1 MAMSEIQELMRQ
13 KRELEQRIHLLMSGA
28 IIRDKVKL
36 DRIGFAGK
44 YQKGKWALFYRYA
57 HVVNTGYRYNCV
69 PQPRTKWTPIINGDS
84 MDEVINQIPD
94 AIKALTELYEIAR
107 GGEHGTD
114 T

>member
-1 MAMSEIQELMRQ
+1 MTDDIQELIRQ

-36 DRIGFAGK
+36 DRISFAGK
-44 YQKGKWALFYRYA
+44 YQKGKWALFYRYD
-57 HVVNTGYRYNCV
+57 HVVNRGRGGL
-69 PQPRTKWTPIINGDS
+69 PQPRTKWTPIINGES
-84 MDEVINQIPD
+84 MEKVINQIPD
-94 AIKALTELYEIAR
+94 AINALTELYEIAR

>member
-1 MAMSEIQELMRQ
+1 MTDDIQELIRQ

-36 DRIGFAGK
+36 DKIGFAGK
-44 YQKGKWALFYRYA
+44 YQKGKWALFYRYD
-57 HVVNTGYRYNCV
+57 HVVNRGRGEL
-69 PQPRTKWTPIINGDS
+69 PQPRSRWTPMINGDS
-84 MDEVINQIPD
+84 IEEVINQIPD

>member
-1 MAMSEIQELMRQ
+1 MTDDIHELMKQ

-57 HVVNTGYRYNCV
+57 HVVNAGCHGV
-69 PQPRTKWTPIINGDS
+69 PQPRERWTPMINGDS
-84 MDEVINQIPD
+84 IDEVIDQIPD

>member
-57 HVVNTGYRYNCV
+57 HVVNAGCPGV
-69 PQPRTKWTPIINGDS
+69 PQPRTRWTPMINGDS
-84 MDEVINQIPD
+84 IEDVINQIPD